1 MEKAIDN
8 GNGQI
13 DLSKLSKEELRIL
26 QEKCEQGDPEACDQ
40 ILRAHLPL
48 VSLLAKKYCGR
59 GVPYDDLY
67 QEGCYGLLK
76 GIKKYKC
83 QFNASFATY
92 FSYYILKYIK
102 KAIISQN
109 TLYPFVYKE
118 NFYYDLKK
126 YMRAYNQLAAKLE
139 RPPSEAELADELNFT
154 FKKIQSLRMSAHM
167 FLYYPSRSHN
177 RDMLQSSANLTVN
190 SAEIT
195 YLETEHSLDLS
206 SLDVKLTV
214 REREVLSRKLGFT
227 KSGTPESTAS
237 ISADLGLSFETIRT
251 TYLMA
256 LKKIRDAVEE
266 KGIDLSTI
274 EI

>member
-1 MEKAIDN
+1 MEKAIDYDN
-8 GNGQI
+8 EQI
-13 DLSKLSKEELRIL
+13 DFSKLSKDEIRIL
-26 QEKCEQGDPEACDQ
+26 REKCEQGDPEVRDQ
-40 ILRAHLPL
+40 IIRAHLPL

-76 GIKKYKC
+76 GIKNYKS
-83 QFNASFATY
+83 QFNTSFATY

-109 TLYPFVYKE
+109 ILFPFVYKE

-139 RPPSEAELADELNFT
+139 RPPSEAELADELNFSIQ
-154 FKKIQSLRMSAHM
+154 KIQSLRLSAHM
-167 FLYYPSRSHN
+167 FLYYPSRTNSKN
-177 RDMLQSSANLTVN
+177 MVQSPANLSVN
-190 SAEIT
+190 SAELD
-195 YLETEHSLDLS
+195 YLETDHNLDLS

-227 KSGTPESTAS
+227 KSGTAESTAS

-256 LKKIRDAVEE
+256 LKKIKDAVEE
-266 KGIDLSTI
+266 KGYDINTI